1 MGIELGQRLRLEHE
15 LDLGLMQEIK
25 LTTKNVTDKA
35 RARNKARIRFSARSR
50 LFLGLL
56 FIGRP

>member
-1 MGIELGQRLRLEHE
+1 MGKELGQKLRLEQQ

-35 RARNKARIRFSARSR
+35 RARDKAKIRFSARSR

-56 FIGRP
+56 IIGWP

>member
-1 MGIELGQRLRLEHE
+1 MGKELGQRLRLEHE

-25 LTTKNVTDKA
+25 LTTKNVSDKA
-35 RARNKARIRFSARSR
+35 RPRDKARVRFSAGSR

-56 FIGRP
+56 IIGRP

>member
-1 MGIELGQRLRLEHE
+1 MGKKLGQRLRLEHE

-35 RARNKARIRFSARSR
+35 RARDKARIRFSARSR

-56 FIGRP
+56 IIGRP

>member
-1 MGIELGQRLRLEHE
+1 MGKELGQKLRLEQQ

-35 RARNKARIRFSARSR
+35 RARDKARVRFSDRSR

-56 FIGRP
+56 IIGWP

>member
-1 MGIELGQRLRLEHE
+1 MGKELGQKLRLEQQ

-35 RARNKARIRFSARSR
+35 RARDKARVRFSARSR

-56 FIGRP
+56 IIGRP

>member
-1 MGIELGQRLRLEHE
+1 MGKELGQKLRLEQQ

-25 LTTKNVTDKA
+25 LTTKNVSDKA
-35 RARNKARIRFSARSR
+35 RPRDKARVRFSARSR

-56 FIGRP
+56 IIGRP